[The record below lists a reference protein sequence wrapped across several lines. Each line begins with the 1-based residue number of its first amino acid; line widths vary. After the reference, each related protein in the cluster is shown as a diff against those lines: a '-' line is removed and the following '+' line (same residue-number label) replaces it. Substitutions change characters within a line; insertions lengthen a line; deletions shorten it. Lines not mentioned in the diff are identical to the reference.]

1 MALASCTDKQITCT
15 LKGNIYGRESDTLYL
30 LKATEDLRF
39 AQTMIPIKD
48 SSFEY
53 TLVIPQTE
61 AYELVF
67 KDETDR
73 GAWRPIYFFPEN
85 GEIRFN
91 LYPTDEYDKNQ
102 IEGGKLTRQFVD
114 YSKLF
119 EETFKPKAQP
129 LEDSAS
135 ALRMRN
141 EYYSSEY
148 DSLIRILQQ
157 TKDQETLSQIISQIE
172 ELRTLEKD
180 LSPKGDEIRQKIKSL
195 REQAN
200 EWRYEYINAN
210 PSIVTYYFLISD
222 LLTIKYNLINPD
234 EIRTAYLT
242 FSKKFSDHPYT
253 SLIKDMLQGLETIKV
268 GGKFIDFELPDL
280 KGNMYKLSDVIKNKV
295 ALIDLWASWCGSCIE
310 TSRSMI
316 PVYEEFKDKG
326 FTICAV
332 AAEIKNTD
340 QMKERIEKERFPWIN
355 LVDLDQQNH
364 IWDKYGISNSGGG
377 TFLVDKDGTIL
388 AIGPDAE
395 EVKRILRRNSNNSL
409 CLTGRYM
416 QLALR
421 TARIF

>member
-1 MALASCTDKQITCT
+1 MIKTFNYLITMTAILIALASCTDKQITCT
-15 LKGNIYGRESDTLYL
+15 LKGKIHGRESDTLYL

-39 AQTMIPIKD
+39 AQTMIPIND

-67 KDETDR
+67 KDEADR

-85 GEIRFN
+85 GELRFN
-91 LYPTDEYDKNQ
+91 LYSTNEYDRNQ
-102 IEGGKLTRQFVD
+102 IEGGELTRQFVD

-119 EETFKPKAQP
+119 ENTFKPKAQP
-129 LEDSAS
+129 LEDSTS

-148 DSLIRILQQ
+148 DSLIKILRQ
-157 TKDQETLSQIISQIE
+157 TKDQETFSQLGSQID

-195 REQAN
+195 REEAN
-200 EWRYEYINAN
+200 KWRYEYINAN
-210 PSIVTYYFLISD
+210 PSIVTYYFLIAD
-222 LLTIKYNLINPD
+222 LQTIKYNLINPD
-234 EIRTAYLT
+234 DIKTAYLT
-242 FSKKFSDHPYT
+242 FSKKFPDHPYT
-253 SLIKDMLQGLETIKV
+253 SLIKDLLQGLETIKV

-280 KGNMYKLSDVIKNKV
+280 KGNMHKLSEVIKNKV
-295 ALIDLWASWCGSCIE
+295 ALIDLWASWCGPCIE

-326 FTICAV
+326 FTICGV

-340 QMKERIEKERFPWIN
+340 QMKERIEIEHFPWIN
-355 LVDLDQQNH
+355 LIDLDHQNH

-388 AIGPDAE
+388 AIGPTAE
-395 EVKRILRRNSNNSL
+395 EVKRIL
-409 CLTGRYM
+409 TEK
-416 QLALR
+416 
-421 TARIF
+421 FK